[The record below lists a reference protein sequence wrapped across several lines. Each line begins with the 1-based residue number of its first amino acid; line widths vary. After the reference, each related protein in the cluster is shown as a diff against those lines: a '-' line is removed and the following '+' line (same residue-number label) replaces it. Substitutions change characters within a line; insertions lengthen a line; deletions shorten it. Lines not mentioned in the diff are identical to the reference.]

1 MEKRAVCVSC
11 FDFYDHRVELVMDQ
25 LRSKGYQ
32 CTYITGDFSH
42 FTQQKYTI
50 DVPGGEQLPTIP
62 YHKNMSVARLTSHWF
77 FARAV
82 FRRVKELRPDLIY
95 VMVPPNSLSLR
106 AGKYKKKHPGTKLVL
121 DLYDLWPETFPSGR
135 VKKLAALP
143 FALWG
148 RMRDKGLK
156 YADLIYSE
164 CDLYRQVL
172 KKQLAGKETRL
183 LPICR
188 VAPTTGPEPVAPA
201 GEELALCYLGSIGRL
216 LDIDALT
223 ELLRQIAAV
232 RPVAFHIIGE
242 GETRAE
248 VIRAAED
255 TGARVIYYGR
265 VYDPQKRQEIF
276 DKCHFGVNIM
286 KTDVCV
292 GLTMKSLDYFAG
304 GLPIINS
311 IEADTRQLIRRYD
324 AGIELDRADISRT
337 ARLAATMTA
346 EQNTAMRRNTLR
358 MFEENFSVAHVRQ
371 ILSELK

>member
-25 LRSKGYQ
+25 LRAKGYK

-62 YHKNMSVARLTSHWF
+62 YHKNMSVARLASHWH
-77 FARAV
+77 FARGV
-82 FRRVKELRPDLIY
+82 FRRVAEIRPDLLY
-95 VMVPPNSLSLR
+95 LMVPPNSLSLR
-106 AGKYKKKHPGTKLVL
+106 AGRYRKKHPDVKLVL
-121 DLYDLWPETFPSGR
+121 DLYDLWPETFPSGK

-148 RMRDKGLK
+148 LMRDKGLQ
-156 YADLIYSE
+156 YADLVYSE
-164 CDLYRQVL
+164 CDLYLQVL
-172 KKQLAGKETRL
+172 KKQLAGKQTRV

-188 VAPTTGPEPVAPA
+188 VAPTTGPDPQAPA
-201 GEELALCYLGSIGRL
+201 GDLALCYLGSIGKL
-216 LDIDALT
+216 LDIDAVT
-223 ELLRQIAAV
+223 ALLKALAAI
-232 RPVAFHIIGE
+232 RPVTFHIIGE
-242 GETRAE
+242 GETRHE

-265 VYDPQKRQEIF
+265 IYDPEQRQRIF
-276 DKCHFGVNIM
+276 DRCHYGINIM
-286 KTDVCV
+286 KVDVCV

-311 IEADTRQLIRRYD
+311 IEADTREMIRRYK
-324 AGIELDRADISRT
+324 AGIELDRRDIAGT
-337 ARLAATMTA
+337 ARLVASISN
-346 EQNTAMRRNTLR
+346 EENTRMRRNTLR
-358 MFEENFSVAHVRQ
+358 MFEENFSVAHVRD
-371 ILSELK
+371 ILSELE

>member
-143 FALWG
+143 FAFWG

-337 ARLAATMTA
+337 AKQAATMTE

-371 ILSELK
+371 ILSELE